1 MQKRHLYI
9 VSIFVTIFS
18 FGIALKATEVF
29 QSRTVKIPSP
39 LEMSKLADSFSPQE
53 ISQLEIDDVLR
64 DRLRF
69 DPQWQEIA
77 QAIRQD
83 IIVAKW
89 GKDPV
94 ANPVWKRYGAKA
106 YPLLSYYARSR
117 DVTRQKYGLEGVR
130 SLGKP
135 YTTLWLRGQIQ
146 RRLSYPNFYDL
157 APYESEATSKDWE
170 KE

>member
-9 VSIFVTIFS
+9 LSIFVAIAS
-18 FGIALKATEVF
+18 FGVALKAAEVF
-29 QSRTVKIPSP
+29 QSQTVKIPSP
-39 LEMSKLADSFSPQE
+39 LEISKKADSFSPEE
-53 ISQLEIDDVLR
+53 IAQLEIDDVLR

-77 QAIRQD
+77 QAVRQD

-94 ANPVWKRYGAKA
+94 TNPVWQRYGAKA

-117 DVTRQKYGLEGVR
+117 DETRQKYGLEGIR
-130 SLGKP
+130 RLGK
-135 YTTLWLRGQIQ
+135 G
-146 RRLSYPNFYDL
+146 RRARHPR
-157 APYESEATSKDWE
+157 KWR
-170 KE
+170 

>member
-9 VSIFVTIFS
+9 FSIFMAIAS
-18 FGIALKATEVF
+18 FGVAIKATEVF

-39 LEMSKLADSFSPQE
+39 VEASKLADSFSPEE
-53 ISQLEIDDVLR
+53 ISQLEVDDILR

-94 ANPVWKRYGAKA
+94 ANPVWKKYGAKS

-117 DVTRQKYGLEGVR
+117 DATRQASWREVPGHWHKFPE
-130 SLGKP
+130 
-135 YTTLWLRGQIQ
+135 
-146 RRLSYPNFYDL
+146 
-157 APYESEATSKDWE
+157 
-170 KE
+170 